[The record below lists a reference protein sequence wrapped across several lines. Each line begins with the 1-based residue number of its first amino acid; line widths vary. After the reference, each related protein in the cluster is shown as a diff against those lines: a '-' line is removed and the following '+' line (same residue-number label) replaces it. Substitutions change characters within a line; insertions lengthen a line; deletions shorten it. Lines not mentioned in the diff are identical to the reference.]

1 MTTDSKK
8 DIPVSEQ
15 AQPNISVNVVNTA
28 TATATA
34 GATALNHP
42 SLPMR
47 ILWFCVIGWLAGSAW
62 LIVAGLIACTIIGIP
77 FSIAMLRYVSTAY
90 WLGKV
95 NW

>member
-1 MTTDSKK
+1 M
-8 DIPVSEQ
+8 SE
-15 AQPNISVNVVNTA
+15 QPNINVNVVN

-47 ILWFCVIGWLAGSAW
+47 ILWFCLIGWAAGTAW
-62 LIVAGLIACTIIGIP
+62 LIMAGLIALTVIGIP
-77 FSIAMLRYVSTAY
+77 FSVAMLRYVSTAY

>member
-1 MTTDSKK
+1 MSEER
-8 DIPVSEQ
+8 VSEQ
-15 AQPNISVNVVNTA
+15 PSINVNVVNSA

-34 GATALNHP
+34 GGMANHP

-47 ILWFCVIGWLAGSAW
+47 VLWFLIIGWAAGTAW
-62 LIVAGLIACTIIGIP
+62 LLAAGLIAITIIGIP
-77 FSIAMLRYVSTAY
+77 FALAMLRYVGTAY

>member
-1 MTTDSKK
+1 M
-8 DIPVSEQ
+8 SEQ
-15 AQPNISVNVVNTA
+15 PSISVNVVNTA
-28 TATATA
+28 TAIA

-47 ILWFCVIGWLAGSAW
+47 ILWFVVIGWAAGTAW
-62 LIVAGLIACTIIGIP
+62 LIVAGLIAITVIGIP

-95 NW
+95 QF